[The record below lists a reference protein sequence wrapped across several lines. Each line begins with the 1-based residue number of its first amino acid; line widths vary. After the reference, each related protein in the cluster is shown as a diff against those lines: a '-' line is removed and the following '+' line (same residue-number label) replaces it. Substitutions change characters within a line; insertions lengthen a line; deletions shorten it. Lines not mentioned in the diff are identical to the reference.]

1 MHGLE
6 ALRDADPEFYAA
18 CVELATVPRN
28 HPAASDAT
36 APDAAGLD
44 GAGLDGAALDAKTRE
59 LISLAVNAAV
69 THLHEPGIRRH
80 VRAALDHGATREEIM
95 ETFQLTAVLGIHAA
109 STGFPL
115 LRDLAPPSDDGVDRE
130 AIKAEFVR
138 RRGYWDAAWEDVL
151 QRAPAFFAAYLNFS
165 AIPWRRGVL
174 EPKVKELIYIAI
186 DASAT
191 HLFTD
196 GLKVHID
203 NAIGHG
209 ATPDEIVA
217 VLEIASTIGIQTLEV
232 GVPILQEELARRPA
246 SG

>member
-1 MHGLE
+1 MTGLE
-6 ALRDADPEFYAA
+6 ALRVTDPEFYTA
-18 CVELATVPRN
+18 CVELMDVPRK
-28 HPAASDAT
+28 H
-36 APDAAGLD
+36 
-44 GAGLDGAALDAKTRE
+44 AALDARTRE
-59 LISLAVNAAV
+59 LIALAVNAAV

-115 LRDLAPPSDDGVDRE
+115 LRGLPPPPNDGVDRE

-138 RRGYWDAAWEDVL
+138 RRGYWDTAWEDVL

-217 VLEIASTIGIQTLEV
+217 VLEIASTIGVQTLEV
-232 GVPILQEELARRPA
+232 GVPILQEELARR
-246 SG
+246 SGSA